1 MKQLYLLL
9 LFGFVFTDQYGQDVT
24 RYTPTGIPVYA
35 IDYLEWASEEE
46 IAAANVLWQD
56 DMPGICRTKGTR
68 SGPSTACKF
77 QSASGAFSILR
88 LFFNRKFGN

>member
-56 DMPGICRTKGTR
+56 SVINANNQPATCNLSLYLI
-68 SGPSTACKF
+68 S
-77 QSASGAFSILR
+77 
-88 LFFNRKFGN
+88 